1 MPLIALSFFIINS
14 FLVAYGC
21 DEKEPE
27 RGTVQFFEKIYKTK
41 IEGVKPIQEYSDPD
55 QFYTAI
61 ARQVGIPQLAFKAV
75 EEKFG
80 WKQSEEFH
88 LNAMVK
94 GSSIEDDWGVMVVRF
109 SKKVAEQIRND
120 KAAGK
125 PISKEIAKSAM
136 EMKFVVID
144 YDGKISFPE
153 EKKKKSPKVNELSD
167 LNFSGDI
174 FLVEKL

>member
-1 MPLIALSFFIINS
+1 MKIPLIALSFFIIDS
-14 FLVAYGC
+14 FFVADGR
-21 DEKEPE
+21 DEKEPG
-27 RGTVQFFEKIYKTK
+27 RTTVQFFEKIYKTK
-41 IEGVKPIQEYSDPD
+41 IEGVKPIQEYADPD

-88 LNAMVK
+88 LNAMIK

-153 EKKKKSPKVNELSD
+153 EKKKNSKEEKSKGE
-167 LNFSGDI
+167 
-174 FLVEKL
+174 

>member
-1 MPLIALSFFIINS
+1 MKMPLIALFFFITNS

-21 DEKEPE
+21 DEKEP
-27 RGTVQFFEKIYKTK
+27 RTRDVQFYGKHYNVQIK
-41 IEGVKPIQEYSDPD
+41 GVKPIEEYSDPD
-55 QFYTAI
+55 QYFTAI

-109 SKKVAEQIRND
+109 SKKVAEQIRKD

-125 PISKEIAKSAM
+125 LTSKEIAKNAM

-144 YDGKISFPE
+144 YDGNISFPQEKKNSPKE
-153 EKKKKSPKVNELSD
+153 EKPNAEEPK
-167 LNFSGDI
+167 
-174 FLVEKL
+174 

>member
-1 MPLIALSFFIINS
+1 MAN
-14 FLVAYGC
+14 GC

-88 LNAMVK
+88 LNAMIK

-153 EKKKKSPKVNELSD
+153 EKKKNSKEEKSKGE
-167 LNFSGDI
+167 
-174 FLVEKL
+174 

>member
-1 MPLIALSFFIINS
+1 MKVSLAFILLLILQISFS
-14 FLVAYGC
+14 LVTGE
-21 DEKEPE
+21 EKEP
-27 RGTVQFFEKIYKTK
+27 RTRDVQFYGKHYNVQIK
-41 IEGVKPIQEYSDPD
+41 GVKPIEEYSDPD
-55 QFYTAI
+55 QYFTAI

-109 SKKVAEQIRND
+109 SKKVAEQIRKD

-125 PISKEIAKSAM
+125 LTSKEIAKNAM

-144 YDGKISFPE
+144 YDGNISFPQEKKNSPKE
-153 EKKKKSPKVNELSD
+153 EKPNAEEPK
-167 LNFSGDI
+167 
-174 FLVEKL
+174 

>member
-1 MPLIALSFFIINS
+1 MKMPLIALLFFIINS

-41 IEGVKPIQEYSDPD
+41 IEGLKPIQEFSDPD

-80 WKQSEEFH
+80 WKQSEEFY
-88 LNAMVK
+88 LSAMVK

-109 SKKVAEQIRND
+109 SKKVAEQIRKD
-120 KAAGK
+120 KAGGK
-125 PISKEIAKSAM
+125 PIPKEIAKNAM

-144 YDGKISFPE
+144 YDGNISFPQEKKNSPKE
-153 EKKKKSPKVNELSD
+153 EKPQAEEPK
-167 LNFSGDI
+167 
-174 FLVEKL
+174 